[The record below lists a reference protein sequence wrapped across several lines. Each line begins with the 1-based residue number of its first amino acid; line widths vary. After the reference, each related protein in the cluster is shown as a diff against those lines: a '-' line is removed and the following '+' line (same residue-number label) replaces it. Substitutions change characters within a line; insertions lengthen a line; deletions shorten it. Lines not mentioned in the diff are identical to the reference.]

1 MNEQTGLLLPPKDL
15 IYRVAGTSDPDWF
28 VQSGLQSVKDIESAL
43 QSVGRTF
50 AEHNSVLDFGCGCG
64 RIMLQ
69 LGEVMPLNNV
79 TGVDIDFCRKRLV
92 ESVKTESFLPLILK
106 CNSVEDPMRPTAALL
121 ARALFAR
128 ALDTKLDITTFAKA
142 VIAAAYAEMA
152 GTSAATVREDVELV
166 VDHLLFE
173 IRMESESQSRRGTS
187 SKP

>member
-79 TGVDIDFCRKRLV
+79 TGVDIDSEAIAWL
-92 ESVKTESFLPLILK
+92 
-106 CNSVEDPMRPTAALL
+106 RPN
-121 ARALFAR
+121 
-128 ALDTKLDITTFAKA
+128 
-142 VIAAAYAEMA
+142 VS
-152 GTSAATVREDVELV
+152 GTNLQMVN
-166 VDHLLFE
+166 E
-173 IRMESESQSRRGTS
+173 IQAMPFQ
-187 SKP
+187 P

>member
-1 MNEQTGLLLPPKDL
+1 MPEDYDPILEAARGVARNRGVPAKVLDLEIIVAALHAATG
-15 IYRVAGTSDPDWF
+15 A
-28 VQSGLQSVKDIESAL
+28 DIE
-43 QSVGRTF
+43 
-50 AEHNSVLDFGCGCG
+50 
-64 RIMLQ
+64 
-69 LGEVMPLNNV
+69 
-79 TGVDIDFCRKRLV
+79 FCRKRLV
-92 ESVKTESFLPLILK
+92 ESIKTESFLPLIPK
-106 CNSVEDPMRPTAALL
+106 INSVEDPMRPTAALL

-173 IRMESESQSRRGTS
+173 IRMEAESQSRRGTS